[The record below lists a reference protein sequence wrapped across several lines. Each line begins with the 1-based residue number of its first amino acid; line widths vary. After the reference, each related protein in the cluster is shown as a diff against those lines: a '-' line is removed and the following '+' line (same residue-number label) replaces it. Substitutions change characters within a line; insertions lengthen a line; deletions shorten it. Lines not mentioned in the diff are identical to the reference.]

1 MSNDAMGAPDRVLEG
16 HFEPDDVW
24 RYRHLPF
31 DVPAGVEQIHL
42 RYSYTD
48 RIGSNPTIT
57 GGNVLDL
64 GLFDERGIE
73 AGSPGFRGWS
83 GSEKLEIT
91 VASDWAT
98 PPYVGGPIGAGEWN
112 LLLGPYKVH
121 PTKGMD
127 FKVEIWFN
135 AGIAPQ
141 EKELLRSGEPY
152 FPEMPPAVEPG
163 WYRGDLHSHTLASD
177 GDSWLPDAVHAAA
190 ERGLDFLGVTDHNGA
205 SRPDPALVPSGPGWP
220 VLVPGTE
227 VTTYAGHWNSWGS
240 SATWFDF
247 RDPTAE
253 GMQRAF
259 DAALATGAL
268 VSVNHPKP
276 YGPEWLFSEVTG
288 NHLVEIWNG
297 PWFRLNS
304 AALAYWDQ
312 LLRAGERI
320 YAIGGSDTHNIRSVS
335 FDPLRLAMYGM
346 PTTWVKIDGELTA
359 TAILNALRA
368 GRSFVSASPEG
379 PQLILDRDGDGLRL
393 RVARASGST
402 ISLIGP
408 EGAVLAFAVTND
420 DSEWRVPW
428 PGDVP
433 YVRAHVTAH
442 DGEMLAVSNPVWR
455 E

>member
-1 MSNDAMGAPDRVLEG
+1 
-16 HFEPDDVW
+16 
-24 RYRHLPF
+24 
-31 DVPAGVEQIHL
+31 
-42 RYSYTD
+42 
-48 RIGSNPTIT
+48 
-57 GGNVLDL
+57 
-64 GLFDERGIE
+64 
-73 AGSPGFRGWS
+73 
-83 GSEKLEIT
+83 
-91 VASDWAT
+91 
-98 PPYVGGPIGAGEWN
+98 
-112 LLLGPYKVH
+112 
-121 PTKGMD
+121 
-127 FKVEIWFN
+127 
-135 AGIAPQ
+135 
-141 EKELLRSGEPY
+141 
-152 FPEMPPAVEPG
+152 
-163 WYRGDLHSHTLASD
+163 
-177 GDSWLPDAVHAAA
+177 
-190 ERGLDFLGVTDHNGA
+190 
-205 SRPDPALVPSGPGWP
+205 

-240 SATWFDF
+240 SSTWFDF

-268 VSVNHPKP
+268 VSINHPKP

-359 TAILNALRA
+359 ASILDALRA

-379 PQLILDRDGDGLRL
+379 PQLLLDGDGEGLRL
-393 RVARASGST
+393 RVAGASGST

-408 EGAVLAFAVTND
+408 EGAALAFAVATD
-420 DSEWRVPW
+420 DQEWRVLW
-428 PGDVP
+428 PGDAP

-442 DGEMLAVSNPVWR
+442 DGEMLAVSNPIWR
-455 E
+455 G